1 MKMLKRLVIC
11 YLLLLVPSLATAKI
25 VFTSN
30 RGGGSSIYVM
40 NDDGSN
46 VQRLTFAK
54 IPGMP
59 EDAPTW
65 SPDGKHIT
73 FLRITAKGGPAQ
85 SQQANLFLINQD
97 GSNEQQ
103 LTNHPSLNTSHTWA
117 PDGHRIAFTSNRNG
131 RLDLYVID
139 ILTQELQQLTHN
151 KEVRSWAAGPSWSPN
166 GKYIA
171 YRQAL
176 PPRGLTTIYVMRS
189 NGTAPHPVVPGD
201 DWYRYAPCW
210 SHDSK
215 SVLYCESLYKEQVPG
230 QGARLVSSRV
240 VIQQHGA
247 KARRFLKTPKK
258 WLIHSAC
265 WMNNGKQV
273 LIAADEYG
281 APDRQIDIYRY
292 HLANDTLTNLT
303 NHPQGDSAPNWI
315 SDVVLSVTPS
325 AEKKLTQWGTV
336 KQ

>member
-30 RGGGSSIYVM
+30 RGGGNSIYVM
-40 NDDGSN
+40 DDDGSN

-59 EDAPTW
+59 EIGPTW
-65 SPDGKHIT
+65 SPDGKHIA
-73 FLRITAKGGPAQ
+73 FVRQTAKGGIGQNQQ
-85 SQQANLFLINQD
+85 SNLFLINRD

-103 LTNHPSLNTSHTWA
+103 LTNHPSLNSLFTWA
-117 PDGHRIAFTSNRNG
+117 PDGHRIAFASNRKG

-151 KEVRSWAAGPSWSPN
+151 KAARSWAAGPSWSPN

-189 NGTAPHPVVPGD
+189 NGTAPHPLVPGD
-201 DWYRYAPCW
+201 EWYRYAPCW
-210 SHDSK
+210 SSDSK
-215 SVLYCESLYKEQVPG
+215 SVLYCESLYKVQVPG
-230 QGARLVSSRV
+230 QGARLASSRV
-240 VIQQHGA
+240 VIQRHGA
-247 KARRFLKTPKK
+247 KARRFLKTSKK

-273 LIAADEYG
+273 LIAAGEYG
-281 APDRQIDIYRY
+281 APDSQIDIYRY

-303 NHPQGDSAPNWI
+303 NHPGDDLGPNWI
-315 SDVVLSVTPS
+315 SDAVLPVTPLG
-325 AEKKLTQWGTV
+325 KKKVQWGTL
-336 KQ
+336 KK

>member
-11 YLLLLVPSLATAKI
+11 YLLLFVPSLATAKI
-25 VFTSN
+25 VFISTRSDGSN
-30 RGGGSSIYVM
+30 IYVM
-40 NDDGSN
+40 DDDGSN

-54 IPGMP
+54 VPDG
-59 EDAPTW
+59 AKAGPTW
-65 SPDGKHIT
+65 SPDGKRIAFT
-73 FLRITAKGGPAQ
+73 RITAKGGFGQRQQ
-85 SQQANLFLINQD
+85 SNLFLINQD

-103 LTNHPSLNTSHTWA
+103 LTNHPSLNTTFTWA
-117 PDGHRIAFTSNRNG
+117 PDGDRIAFSSNRNG

-139 ILTQELQQLTHN
+139 ILTRELQQLTHN
-151 KEVRSWAAGPSWSPN
+151 RKPKEWAAGPSWSPN

-189 NGTAPHPVVPGD
+189 NGRAPHPLVPGD
-201 DWYRYAPCW
+201 DWYRHGPCW
-210 SHDSK
+210 SPDSK
-215 SVLYCESLYKEQVPG
+215 FVLYCESLRGEKVPG
-230 QGARLVSSRV
+230 QGVRLISSRV
-240 VIQQHGA
+240 VIQERGA

-265 WMNNGKQV
+265 WMGGKQV

-292 HLANDTLTNLT
+292 KLSNDTLTNLT
-303 NHPQGDSAPNWI
+303 NHPKTDYAPNWI
-315 SDVVLSVTPS
+315 SDAVLSVTPS
-325 AEKKLTQWGTV
+325 GEKEITQWGTL
-336 KQ
+336 KK